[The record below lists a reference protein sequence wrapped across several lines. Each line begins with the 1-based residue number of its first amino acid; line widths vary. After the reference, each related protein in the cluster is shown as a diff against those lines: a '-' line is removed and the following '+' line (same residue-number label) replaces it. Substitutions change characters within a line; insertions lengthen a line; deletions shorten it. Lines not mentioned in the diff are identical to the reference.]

1 MIGTIKKLFS
11 GVLSFLFG
19 LVGGK
24 KSEKIA
30 PSKPKAKKS
39 KGYFMELNEDDDNLL
54 ANGTQ
59 AVKAELNKAADKTKE
74 AVGDAVD
81 KTKELV
87 AAATKPVTSQLDKAK
102 TEVASS
108 KPASSVSQSAK
119 SVSQSAKSKV
129 ESAKAKVE
137 SASPSKTNTNNQAAK
152 TEATANNAAAKV
164 ELVQTA
170 EGVKVEPAK
179 QNKASVAK
187 ANTQTTTETTFAP
200 KYLIPTNTNG
210 RRRPGPNMSTFLDMA
225 RQVKTLG

>member
-24 KSEKIA
+24 KSEGIA
-30 PSKPKAKKS
+30 ASKPKAKKS
-39 KGYFMELNEDDDNLL
+39 KGYFMELNEDDENPL

-74 AVGDAVD
+74 AVGDAVG

-87 AAATKPVTSQLDKAK
+87 AAATKSASSDAKASKPADKESTKAP
-102 TEVASS
+102 S
-108 KPASSVSQSAK
+108 KPASSD
-119 SVSQSAKSKV
+119 
-129 ESAKAKVE
+129 AKAKVE
-137 SASPSKTNTNNQAAK
+137 PRQATKTTTNNQAVKTAGTANNSTAK

-170 EGVKVEPAK
+170 EGVKAQPAK

-187 ANTQTTTETTFAP
+187 ADTQTTTEKTFAP
-200 KYLIPTNTNG
+200 KYLIPTSTNG

-225 RQVKTLG
+225 RQVKTPS